1 MNSEKKVKSDVDK
14 LKLLMS
20 YWISHNN
27 EHIRDNEK
35 WFHKVEEI
43 GLREIA
49 QELKK
54 VIKLSKEVNEHIE
67 LANKKLKKD
76 YKPKPEKIPKTE
88 KLTVGSKRQRS
99 NDKFESFKLRQIGI
113 IRTPYIDNA
122 PYQPV
127 QEDEGDFCIVVDPQY
142 VNGLHKLAEFRYIYV
157 IYYIH
162 QIEREL
168 SMLVSPPWSGSTE
181 VGVFASRSPIRP
193 NFIGLSIVRIK
204 RIINNKIF
212 TSGLDVFDRTPL
224 LDIKP
229 YIKDLDSK
237 PDANYG
243 WIEEID
249 DYEHLLLHIK
259 GIPHSY

>member
-1 MNSEKKVKSDVDK
+1 MDNKKKVKSDIDK
-14 LKLLMS
+14 LKTLMS
-20 YWISHNN
+20 YWVSHNN

-35 WFHKVEEI
+35 WFHKVEKL
-43 GLREIA
+43 GLKEIA

-54 VIKLSKEVNEHIE
+54 VIELSKEVNEHIE
-67 LANKKLKKD
+67 LANKKLKEG
-76 YKPKPEKIPKTE
+76 YTPEPEKLLKTE
-88 KLTVGSKRQRS
+88 KLTVKSKGQRS
-99 NDKFESFKLRQIGI
+99 KDKFESFKFRQIGI
-113 IRTPYIDNA
+113 IRTPYTDNA

-127 QEDEGDFCIVVDPQY
+127 QEDEGDFYIVVDPQY
-142 VNGLHKLAEFRYIYV
+142 VNGLHKLVEFRYIYV

-162 QIEREL
+162 RIEREL
-168 SMLVSPPWSGSTE
+168 SMAVSPPWAGGDE
-181 VGVFASRSPIRP
+181 IGVFASRSPVRP
-193 NFIGLSIVRIK
+193 NPIGLSIVRIK
-204 RIINNKIF
+204 RIVKNKIF
-212 TSGLDVFDRTPL
+212 TSGLDVFNGTPL

-229 YIKDLDSK
+229 YVKDLDSK